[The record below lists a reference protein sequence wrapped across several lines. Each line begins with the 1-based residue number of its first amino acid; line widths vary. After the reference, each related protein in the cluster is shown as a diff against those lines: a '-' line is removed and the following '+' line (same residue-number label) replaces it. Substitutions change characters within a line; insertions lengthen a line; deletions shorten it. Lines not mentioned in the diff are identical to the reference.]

1 MHEIVLFTH
10 LSFCPDLYQKS
21 CQVFFCIIRKMFHLA
36 LKSPPT
42 IEVKR
47 SVNNYLGHN
56 FPADELS
63 KQGHTLSQ
71 ADE

>member
-1 MHEIVLFTH
+1 
-10 LSFCPDLYQKS
+10 
-21 CQVFFCIIRKMFHLA
+21 MFHLA